1 MFYVISYVSG
11 FRSIPGKTTI
21 VFVKLVKMSSA
32 FSSKPEKEEVQEKM
46 SCKCF
51 KSEKRQKYLSIYLEI
66 FKVKVVKMSNDLPS
80 ILQNNKGKKKY
91 YPFQLIR
98 STELTVLKKSQL

>member
-1 MFYVISYVSG
+1 MLSVQNQ
-11 FRSIPGKTTI
+11 K
-21 VFVKLVKMSSA
+21 
-32 FSSKPEKEEVQEKM
+32 KEEVQEKM

-51 KSEKRQKYLSIYLEI
+51 KSKSEKRQKYLSIYLEI

-98 STELTVLKKSQL
+98 SIELTVLKKSKL